1 MSARTERI
9 ERTERVIDAVIRRES
24 RRFTNRP
31 ADRGGPTKFGI
42 TGATL
47 RAWRR
52 KTGGFVPKR
61 GAATSEAVR
70 ALQEPEARAIYR
82 DRYVAR
88 PGFDRIKDDDLFA
101 LAVDTGVL
109 HGPWR
114 AVKWLQRGLGTV
126 EDGIVG
132 PKTLRAAG
140 RRPRD
145 ARKAIIAARFA
156 SYGRTV
162 NRDPSQLTFINGWI
176 ARTNEFLAA
185 L

>member
-1 MSARTERI
+1 MTARAERI
-9 ERTERVIDAVIRRES
+9 ERVIDAIIRREG

-42 TGATL
+42 TWPTL

-52 KTGGFVPKR
+52 KHGGFIP
-61 GAATSEAVR
+61 TSKDGIIEAMR
-70 ALQEPEARAIYR
+70 SLREAEARAIYR
-82 DRYVAR
+82 DEYISR
-88 PGFDRIKDDDLFA
+88 PGFDRIRDDELFA
-101 LAVDTGVL
+101 LVVDTGVL
-109 HGPWR
+109 HGPRR
-114 AVKWLQRGLGTV
+114 AARWLQRGVGTV

-132 PKTLRAAG
+132 PNTLRAAT

-145 ARKAIIAARFA
+145 ARKAILKARFA

-162 NRDPSQLTFINGWI
+162 RRDPTQLANINGWI
-176 ARTNEFLAA
+176 ARTNEFLQR